1 MERLNVRIKTSC
13 AKDSDQ
19 PLLLDSKGRF
29 GDTSKHKESILFL
42 CSASAYRDDIL
53 KTIKK
58 KKKKLGGKLCGN
70 LPFWKLDA
78 SSLGHKSLFR
88 AVEPSCTYRK
98 LQYPLVF
105 LFS

>member
-1 MERLNVRIKTSC
+1 MFV
-13 AKDSDQ
+13 
-19 PLLLDSKGRF
+19 
-29 GDTSKHKESILFL
+29 SKHPVQKIQISLCCSIEKDDLVTHRSTKSILFL
-42 CSASAYRDDIL
+42 CSASAYRDEIL
-53 KTIKK
+53 KKMKEKK
-58 KKKKLGGKLCGN
+58 EKNLGGKICGN

-78 SSLGHKSLFR
+78 SNPKYLGHKSLFR